1 MVRFFTLDQN
11 YKIEIIFLLNV
22 GLCILSVVILSILSK
37 YLTFLSL
44 PHIMI
49 LFVWWHPLF
58 LSLLEYEVNQD
69 VNFNECVWLRIL
81 LRDFVFNVS
90 LQAHILSNNV
100 GVTSPTRTFSSQ
112 KKNNILSYHLTF
124 RFEIL

>member
-1 MVRFFTLDQN
+1 MHIKCGHIVDSFQVSNFLIFTAYHDFVR
-11 YKIEIIFLLNV
+11 
-22 GLCILSVVILSILSK
+22 VVAPS
-37 YLTFLSL
+37 LSL
-44 PHIMI
+44 S
-49 LFVWWHPLF
+49 LF
-58 LSLLEYEVNQD
+58 EYEVNQD
-69 VNFNECVWLRIL
+69 VNCNECVWLRIL

-124 RFEIL
+124 GFEIL